1 MGLKLRQAVG
11 TLPDLF
17 RDPYDLP
24 RVVELYDALS
34 TWRPIEGLY
43 ALMVGGLD
51 AGAQEE
57 LARLTRQP
65 VDVDALAALPEGTL
79 GRGYV
84 DFLERHGLAHDYY
97 LQAYPPSRATVE
109 ANWVM
114 HRFAKT
120 HDFHHV
126 LLGASADLPDEIG
139 LQVFNIL
146 NFGEPFGAASVVAL
160 PFVMFRYGQRRRTLR
175 AVARL
180 ARAARRIDNVFLF
193 PWERHYATP
202 VTALRARFGLP
213 ADGLLPPSR

>member
-1 MGLKLRQAVG
+1 MGLKLWQAVG

-34 TWRPIEGLY
+34 SWRPIEALY
-43 ALMVGGLD
+43 ALMVRGVD
-51 AGAQEE
+51 ADTRAE
-57 LARLTRQP
+57 LAALTRQP
-65 VDVDALAALPEGTL
+65 VDVHALAALPAGTL
-79 GRGYV
+79 GRAYV
-84 DFLERHGLAHDYY
+84 DFLAHHGLTHDYY

-126 LLGASADLPDEIG
+126 LLGASAELPDEIG
-139 LQVFNIL
+139 LQVFNVL

-160 PFVMFRYGQRRRTLR
+160 PFVMFRYGERRRTLR
-175 AVARL
+175 AVLRL
-180 ARAARRIDNVFLF
+180 GRAARRLDNAFLF

-202 VTALRARFGLP
+202 VTALRERFRVP
-213 ADGLLPPSR
+213 ANGLL